1 MHCTEC
7 RLVMTVTVHLLD
19 GIRSVVL
26 FWTKDHNTVVF
37 VIVATTDN
45 VSVLS
50 CLWVVLAKSIVSVIH
65 PLDSGKRR

>member
-26 FWTKDHNTVVF
+26 FWTNDHNTVVF

-65 PLDSGKRR
+65 PLDAGKRH